1 MIEAFVGKLGGIY
14 HFKHITYVYPEKDD
28 TILCIKTVASD
39 DLGYL
44 YLTSVEDRN
53 RQLHNFMQYLTKQE
67 EPTTTE
73 LS

>member
-1 MIEAFVGKLGGIY
+1 MIEAFITKHGGIY
-14 HFKHITYVYPEKDD
+14 PFKHITYMYPNIDSPV
-28 TILCIKTVASD
+28 LHIKLVSSNTLM
-39 DLGYL
+39 DLNY
-44 YLTSVEDRN
+44 TSVEDRN